1 MTCMTAY
8 RWPGNIRE
16 LRNVVERCALLA
28 GGRILPEHLPPEITA
43 SGAGVVG
50 LPGANGGGGAAPGG
64 IGTSKL
70 ADHERTMIVQALN
83 ESGWNQSDAA
93 RRLGITRDLL
103 RYRMK
108 KYGLKMAGAGAAIG

>member
-1 MTCMTAY
+1 MSRLAAY

-28 GGRILPEHLPPEITA
+28 GGTILPEHLPAEIA
-43 SGAGVVG
+43 ES
-50 LPGANGGGGAAPGG
+50 GGAAAGTAG
-64 IGTSKL
+64 IDGAGTSRL
-70 ADHERTMIVQALN
+70 ADHERTLIVQALN
-83 ESGWNQSDAA
+83 DAGWNQSDAA

-108 KYGLKMAGAGAAIG
+108 KYGLKKTAASTERGV